1 MLVLGEAGSDLRDH
15 VDPLIRYRLPTGLTP
30 VSGPDG
36 HPQIAIARGQG
47 SGLLQVRL
55 ALDWPSLALN
65 ERRVPFSKGRFRLKM
80 QTPSSQE
87 AGDWRP
93 TTLTGDGIV
102 DRSVS
107 LTAAEAAIARRL
119 GQSGGEL
126 VDVEVELALSGFG
139 PMYPWLVQ
147 ADGELLT
154 RTLAAL
160 GGSATVQWEVIEA
173 SFLGLGKEL
182 FQWHP
187 LEPGAIPPPLDGALR
202 AIAHLARPSLFESAE
217 GGWRIRSATPALLSL
232 NLKVPW
238 LTTRD
243 VGLDWRLS
251 AFIAAQPDPS
261 RYLLDLTIPAPLQGA
276 SLFIANDVP
285 LASGGIQRLEVEV
298 KTGGPTGRVNHV
310 FLPGEPSAVT
320 IPFVRQTFED
330 LDLAWNAKLL
340 VMTSRG
346 PAMVETPDVRTD
358 LAIALTLENVG
369 LVALHFRV
377 AAEVFAHVVSI
388 EIIVGARVLVL
399 TAQKP
404 DDWVVG
410 HTTPA
415 TCTVSA
421 TPPGGTKTLLG
432 AIPLQQALLIDA
444 GLLRVGELTPILFRA
459 PASLATLAAYLA
471 IQVEG
476 GSWRTLDAGGEISWP
491 FRQTSCLEVP
501 QVRYKTRHVPRL
513 ATGGTGVITES
524 GFKTGLGS
532 AVEVVF

>member
-1 MLVLGEAGSDLRDH
+1 MLVLGEPGIDLRDH
-15 VDPLIRYRLPTGLTP
+15 SDPLIRYRLPTALRP
-30 VSGPDG
+30 VSGTDG
-36 HPQIAIARGQG
+36 HPQIVVARGQG

-55 ALDWPSLALN
+55 ALEWPSLAIN

-93 TTLTGDGIV
+93 TTPIGESVV
-102 DRSVS
+102 DRSLS

-119 GQSGGEL
+119 GQGGGEL
-126 VDVEVELALSGFG
+126 VDVELELSLSGFG

-147 ADGELLT
+147 ADGELLR

-160 GGSATVQWEVIEA
+160 IGSATVPWETIEA

-187 LEPGAIPPPLDGALR
+187 LEPGALPPPMDGTLR
-202 AIAHLARPSLFESAE
+202 AIAHLARPSLFEAAE
-217 GGWRIRSATPALLSL
+217 GGWKIRGATPALLSVSL
-232 NLKVPW
+232 QSPW

-243 VGLDWRLS
+243 LGLNWRLS
-251 AFIAAQPDPS
+251 DFLAAQPDPS
-261 RYLLDLTIPAPLQGA
+261 RYLLDVTVPAPLQGA

-285 LASGGIQRLEVEV
+285 LAPGGIERLDVEV

-320 IPFVRQTFED
+320 IPFVRATFED
-330 LDLAWNAKLL
+330 LDLAWHAKLL
-340 VMTSRG
+340 VVTSRG
-346 PAMVETPDVRTD
+346 PVTVETADVKTD
-358 LAIALTLENVG
+358 LAIALTLEKVG
-369 LVALHFRV
+369 LIALHFRV
-377 AAEVFAHVVSI
+377 AAEVFAHAASI
-388 EIIVGARVLVL
+388 EIIVGARILVL

-410 HTTPA
+410 RAAPA

-421 TPPGGTKTLLG
+421 TPPGGAKTLLG
-432 AIPLQQALLIDA
+432 DIPLQQALLIDA
-444 GLLRVGELTPILFRA
+444 GFLRVGELSPILFQA
-459 PASLATLAAYLA
+459 PAEVAAHAAYLA

-476 GSWRTLDAGGEISWP
+476 GPWRTLDAGGEISWP
-491 FRQTSCLEVP
+491 LRQTSRLEIP

-513 ATGGTGVITES
+513 ANGGTAAITDS
-524 GFKTGLGS
+524 GWKTGQGS
-532 AVEVVF
+532 TVEVVF